1 MTILDRIKLK
11 ELSDTKDI
19 DIRDFYT
26 FIWIIMK
33 QPQYKIDQTHDIAQ
47 AILDSGAKVVKIA
60 WASASGKTTVAKALV
75 EELQQKGKKV
85 LMISSDNYYQDH
97 TRLQAVIYGSFDHPS
112 LIRYHQLQQDLEN
125 YLDTQKWQY
134 PQYSFKDSRVT
145 SYQYIDQY
153 YDIIVIEWLY
163 TISQLKSIAH
173 QLTIMVTSDT
183 EELIIRRL
191 IRDQQRI
198 GDTASQIVHTLESVF
213 SMWNVYGNIQKK
225 QADIIVHNNY
235 DILSDKGT
243 LYSLVQCKMPDLS
256 QSQSYQ
262 HHNFI
267 YNSPEHYD
275 QDYLQISEV
284 YQQAD
289 HSILDHTSLYKI
301 LSWKDLYIDRYTALG
316 IDFNEYGMV
325 AQLHTLMQLAWL
337 QLVEQ
342 QTQVWHKIGEM
353 MYLQDQN
360 NRYQQIVQESPKF

>member
-1 MTILDRIKLK
+1 
-11 ELSDTKDI
+11 
-19 DIRDFYT
+19 
-26 FIWIIMK
+26 
-33 QPQYKIDQTHDIAQ
+33 
-47 AILDSGAKVVKIA
+47 
-60 WASASGKTTVAKALV
+60 
-75 EELQQKGKKV
+75 
-85 LMISSDNYYQDH
+85 
-97 TRLQAVIYGSFDHPS
+97 
-112 LIRYHQLQQDLEN
+112 
-125 YLDTQKWQY
+125 
-134 PQYSFKDSRVT
+134 
-145 SYQYIDQY
+145 
-153 YDIIVIEWLY
+153 
-163 TISQLKSIAH
+163 
-173 QLTIMVTSDT
+173 MVTSDT

-301 LSWKDLYIDRYTALG
+301 LS
-316 IDFNEYGMV
+316 
-325 AQLHTLMQLAWL
+325 
-337 QLVEQ
+337 
-342 QTQVWHKIGEM
+342 
-353 MYLQDQN
+353 
-360 NRYQQIVQESPKF
+360 